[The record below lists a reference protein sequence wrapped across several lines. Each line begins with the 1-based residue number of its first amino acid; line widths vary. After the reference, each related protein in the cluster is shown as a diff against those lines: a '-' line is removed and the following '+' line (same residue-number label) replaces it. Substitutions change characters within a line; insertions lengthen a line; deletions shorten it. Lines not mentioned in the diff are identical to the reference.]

1 LRNCRIRFLLFVGL
15 IAGALF
21 YAPWTIAEGQEPT
34 REQLQTQISILQD
47 QIASMKEQADLYE
60 KYKKAKEKEYDY
72 QSKVMDFNIGT
83 FHAQRIQTYV
93 VMALVVIVVI
103 AGVLFSA
110 FQLWKSISTAG
121 VQLNSEME
129 MSAKN
134 VRITSSVVG
143 IVVLVVSIAF
153 LYIYTTQVYQ
163 MRPIAILVSPLE
175 APQK

>member
-1 LRNCRIRFLLFVGL
+1 MFRTQFFLFAGL

-21 YAPWTIAEGQEPT
+21 YASGTIAEEQEPT
-34 REQLQTQISILQD
+34 REQLQSSISKD
-47 QIASMKEQADLYE
+47 QTELYE
-60 KYKKAKEKEYDY
+60 KYKEAKIKEYDY
-72 QSKVMDFNIGT
+72 QSKVMDFNMGT

-93 VMALVVIVVI
+93 VMTLVVIVVI

-129 MSAKN
+129 VSAKN

-143 IVVLVVSIAF
+143 IVVLVVSTAF

-163 MRPIAILVSPLE
+163 LRPIEILVSPLE
-175 APQK
+175 SPQK

>member
-1 LRNCRIRFLLFVGL
+1 VTIRDFMS
-15 IAGALF
+15 
-21 YAPWTIAEGQEPT
+21 T
-34 REQLQTQISILQD
+34 RP
-47 QIASMKEQADLYE
+47 
-60 KYKKAKEKEYDY
+60 
-72 QSKVMDFNIGT
+72 
-83 FHAQRIQTYV
+83 RP
-93 VMALVVIVVI
+93 
-103 AGVLFSA
+103 

-121 VQLNSEME
+121 VQLNSEIE